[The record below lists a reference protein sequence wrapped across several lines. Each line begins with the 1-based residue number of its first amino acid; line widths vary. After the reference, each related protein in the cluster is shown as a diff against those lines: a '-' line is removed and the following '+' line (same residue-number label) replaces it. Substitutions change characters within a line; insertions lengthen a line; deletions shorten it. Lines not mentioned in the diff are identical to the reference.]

1 MDSNNRQKE
10 KNKKHI
16 IIKRKNKIQNED
28 NKKDLAFNGKYNP
41 NIFKTLNVK
50 NENNDNKINKSN
62 YDKMIS
68 LKRPLIRINLVS
80 TNENNQKRISISSE
94 KKNKPISYKVHKSK
108 PKKIDKM
115 RNMNTNI
122 YEYKK
127 NLNHNSIQL
136 AKNFFT
142 NADESSEQIFKNN
155 NISFSNYFNIAQQNN
170 LKVLDNH
177 LDNLIKNK
185 KTILK
190 KGALQNETKTNY
202 INGNIKQK
210 EFNKINEYNYKPSKP
225 NIYRKKTIRQKFS
238 FSKTRTNSHSNTIS
252 DISNLTIEKKV
263 NQQVDPKIFNQL
275 IKNRL
280 KNKKTLKIIPNFNNQ
295 RNRNRNIIPHAIN
308 SEYISLSSNS
318 SSKINSSLNPQKKK
332 KKFTKKIEIDLEND
346 DINIYKNNFY
356 IYNYINRDN
365 NSSTSNQI
373 NNPY

>member
-41 NIFKTLNVK
+41 NIFKTSNVK
-50 NENNDNKINKSN
+50 NDNNNKINKSN

-210 EFNKINEYNYKPSKP
+210 EFNKINEYNDKPSKP
-225 NIYRKKTIRQKFS
+225 NIYRKKAIRQKFS

-295 RNRNRNIIPHAIN
+295 RNRNRNIIPHTIN

-332 KKFTKKIEIDLEND
+332 KKFT
-346 DINIYKNNFY
+346 
-356 IYNYINRDN
+356 
-365 NSSTSNQI
+365 
-373 NNPY
+373 

>member
-1 MDSNNRQKE
+1 M
-10 KNKKHI
+10 
-16 IIKRKNKIQNED
+16 
-28 NKKDLAFNGKYNP
+28 
-41 NIFKTLNVK
+41 
-50 NENNDNKINKSN
+50 
-62 YDKMIS
+62 
-68 LKRPLIRINLVS
+68 
-80 TNENNQKRISISSE
+80 
-94 KKNKPISYKVHKSK
+94 
-108 PKKIDKM
+108 
-115 RNMNTNI
+115 
-122 YEYKK
+122 
-127 NLNHNSIQL
+127 
-136 AKNFFT
+136 
-142 NADESSEQIFKNN
+142 
-155 NISFSNYFNIAQQNN
+155 
-170 LKVLDNH
+170 
-177 LDNLIKNK
+177 
-185 KTILK
+185 K
-190 KGALQNETKTNY
+190 KGAFQNETKTNY

-295 RNRNRNIIPHAIN
+295 RNRNRNIIPHTIN